1 MSTRLYYCKLDVAVF
16 LNFVLLR
23 ILESALKFLCPV
35 PEEKYLVTTGKRSQT
50 SLPKWPGKE
59 CMNNFHSRPIFD
71 QPFRESLPNPK
82 HPPYT
87 YIAEVT
93 RPKRLHQACNALL
106 RDVGTAKEVQ
116 VGEPWTVRGKSLQ
129 GGVFHCAAQAE
140 AEVGELCAGG
150 GQPDYSGVVHLVATI
165 KAQMP

>member
-1 MSTRLYYCKLDVAVF
+1 MSTRLYHCKLDVAVF
-16 LNFVLLR
+16 FNFVLLR

-35 PEEKYLVTTGKRSQT
+35 
-50 SLPKWPGKE
+50 PKWPGKE

>member
-1 MSTRLYYCKLDVAVF
+1 
-16 LNFVLLR
+16 
-23 ILESALKFLCPV
+23 
-35 PEEKYLVTTGKRSQT
+35 
-50 SLPKWPGKE
+50 
-59 CMNNFHSRPIFD
+59 MNNFHSRPIFD

-150 GQPDYSGVVHLVATI
+150 GHDGGGAGGGEGGGGEGGGTEGG
-165 KAQMP
+165 AWWDA